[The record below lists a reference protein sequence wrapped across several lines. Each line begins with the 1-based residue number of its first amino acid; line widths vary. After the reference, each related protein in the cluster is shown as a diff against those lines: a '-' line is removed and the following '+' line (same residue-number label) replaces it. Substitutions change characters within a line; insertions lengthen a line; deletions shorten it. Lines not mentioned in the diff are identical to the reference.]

1 MIKSAFVTG
10 ASGFVGSRLSAR
22 LLQSGWQVQTS
33 PLRLLSE
40 PAQWQAAFASVRCV
54 VHLAAHVHKMKMD
67 PDGEFKYTQINAE
80 GSRFVAEQA
89 VRAGVER
96 VVFLSSVKVN
106 GEGGK
111 ESYQADDLPNPS
123 DAYGRSKLVAEE
135 AIRQVCESGGVQ
147 YVVIRP
153 PLVYGPGVKANF
165 RSMMRWVDRGLPLP
179 LGSVRNRRSLVGVSN
194 LVSFIETCMLHPR
207 ATSNTWMIADGEPI
221 STPQI
226 LRTIARHMNRNLM
239 MYRFPPSWLS
249 SLGGIFGLRS
259 QIARLCDSL
268 IVDDAPAR
276 EELGWRPVLSFDE
289 EIAETVA
296 AYRNENAA

>member
-10 ASGFVGSRLSAR
+10 ASGFVGSTLSAR
-22 LLQSGWQVQTS
+22 LLQSGWQVRTS

-67 PDGEFKYTQINAE
+67 SHGESIYTQINAE

-111 ESYQADDLPNPS
+111 ASYQADDPPNPS
-123 DAYGRSKLVAEE
+123 DAYGRSKLAAEE
-135 AIRQVCESGGVQ
+135 AIREVCESGGVQ

-207 ATSNTWMIADGEPI
+207 ATSNTWMIADGESV

-239 MYRFPPSWLS
+239 MYRFPPSRLS
-249 SLGGIFGLRS
+249 SLGAIFGLRS

-289 EIAETVA
+289 EIARTVA
-296 AYRNENAA
+296 AYRNEKAA